1 MSKEKNET
9 NDDMDLSAFNLLAGE
24 VNIPDGGAIKT
35 GAPTLFDTPPTDE
48 DDDLDKDSNI
58 KDKRTKK
65 EPSVKI
71 QQRDSLFDDD
81 EEEDEEED
89 EDDDEDD
96 SDDKKPKP
104 SDKKSSKKEEV
115 EEDDEEE
122 EEEDDEDS
130 DSPFRTFASFLHE
143 KGIADYDPKEFEDSE
158 EGLLKMMDTTVKK
171 SVEKYKE
178 SVPKAAK
185 EFLEYLEAGGDP
197 KSYVEKSTALPNY
210 KALTEDALGK
220 ESVQKALIGDWLAS
234 EGYTDEEI
242 DEMIEDF
249 EESGLLEKQAKRVH
263 PKLVKKQENYEGSI
277 LQEQQR
283 AREEQLKAHEDY
295 IADIKKTI
303 DEADEIAGFDLPT
316 RKKEEFFKY
325 ITSVNKEGKT
335 KLLADI
341 EADPKAQLKMAWLM
355 YNKFDFSKIE
365 KKVKT
370 NVSSKLRDSLSNLD
384 SSLKMKGQAKRT
396 RVAKDTSDLDMSSWK
411 KIL

>member
-1 MSKEKNET
+1 MKKENQDTNE
-9 NDDMDLSAFNLLAGE
+9 DMDLSAFNLLAGE
-24 VNIPDGGAIKT
+24 VNIPDNGAIKAS
-35 GAPTLFDTPPTDE
+35 APTLFDTPPTEE
-48 DDDLDKDSNI
+48 DDASDTDSNI

-65 EPSVKI
+65 EPTVKI

-81 EEEDEEED
+81 EEDEEEED
-89 EDDDEDD
+89 EEDLEEEE
-96 SDDKKPKP
+96 DDKKRKP
-104 SDKKSSKKEEV
+104 SDKKSSKKEE
-115 EEDDEEE
+115 EEEDEEE

-171 SVEKYKE
+171 SIEKYKE

-197 KSYVEKSTALPNY
+197 KSYVEKSTAMPNY
-210 KALTEDALGK
+210 KALSEDALGK

-283 AREEQLKAHEDY
+283 AREEQIKAHEDY

-303 DEADEIAGFDLPT
+303 DEADEIAGFDLPA

-325 ITSVNKEGKT
+325 ITTVNKEGKT